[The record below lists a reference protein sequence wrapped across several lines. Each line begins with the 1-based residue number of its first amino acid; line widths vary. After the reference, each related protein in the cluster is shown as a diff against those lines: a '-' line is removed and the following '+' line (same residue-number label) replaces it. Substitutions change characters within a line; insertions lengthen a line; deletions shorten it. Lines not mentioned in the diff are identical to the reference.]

1 MTENGRVP
9 PNLQAKQQLE
19 HFAASVSAIHV
30 VSLHVTS
37 IRKGHHENVALL
49 RDFTAHSEELQE
61 VAILS
66 MYIAANLT
74 ITATH
79 VEELHSLDLTRVA
92 LCSLLQ
98 GSLLPTVQFERR
110 PVQFHTTVLALAWA
124 SSPSHEHMTEIP
136 FVGWNQNSSTRG
148 RKAHDYTGNNHNS
161 LSLPNNNRA
170 RD

>member
-1 MTENGRVP
+1 MTENGQVP

-37 IRKGHHENVALL
+37 IRKGYHENVALL

-110 PVQFHTTVLALAWA
+110 LVQFHTTVLALAWA

-136 FVGWNQNSSTRG
+136 FVGWNQNSSTRE